1 MEGFGG
7 QYRSDWPSGK
17 LDWRGR
23 LTGAGAVIEVSLRG
37 PACRERQNCVA
48 VLVIARPGAILEAS
62 GPSPAVPGGPMDLS
76 YSDTYRALQAE
87 VRAFIEANKT
97 RSPKAVGVRR
107 KPDAGML
114 AWQQLLVEK
123 GYAARTV
130 PKTYGGFGA
139 EPDVMESAIIAE
151 EFSKAGVAAGI
162 MSQGISMLVPTLAEV
177 GTEAQRERWIR
188 PTIRGE
194 IIWCQGYSEPGAGS
208 DLANVQTKAVLDG
221 DHFVVNGQKIWTSSA
236 HYADWMFL
244 LCRTEADKPKHQ
256 GLSYLLL
263 SMKTPG
269 IVVRPLRTMTGKA
282 TFNEVFFTDV
292 RVPADQ
298 IVMGRGDGWTVANI
312 TLKYERM
319 MLGDANKFMHRVHRI
334 KELMETT
341 HIEGERLID
350 KPEWRDRLVR
360 LQGEVMASK
369 YHQMR
374 LLTSAAKGDD
384 PGLGR
389 LVVKLYGT
397 EMGYRLSGLAVDV
410 YGAAGLAF
418 DPHDDLDGGTDD
430 EPTAWHVDHM
440 YDLGLIIGG
449 GSSQIQKN
457 IISERGL
464 GMPREPKAAP
474 LAPTKG

>member
-1 MEGFGG
+1 
-7 QYRSDWPSGK
+7 
-17 LDWRGR
+17 
-23 LTGAGAVIEVSLRG
+23 
-37 PACRERQNCVA
+37 
-48 VLVIARPGAILEAS
+48 
-62 GPSPAVPGGPMDLS
+62 MDLS
-76 YSDTYRALQAE
+76 YSETYRTLQSE
-87 VRAFIEANKT
+87 VRAFIAEHKDA
-97 RSPKAVGVRR
+97 SPKAVGVRR
-107 KPDAGML
+107 KPDAQML
-114 AWQQLLVEK
+114 AWQRLLVER
-123 GYAARTV
+123 GYAARTI
-130 PKTYGGFGA
+130 PREYGGYGA
-139 EPDVMESAIIAE
+139 EPDVMEAAIIAE

-162 MSQGISMLVPTLAEV
+162 MSQGISMLVPTLLEV
-177 GTEAQRERWIR
+177 GTSAQRESFIG

-194 IIWCQGYSEPGAGS
+194 MIWCQGYSEPGAGS
-208 DLANVQTKAVLDG
+208 DLANVQTKGVLDG

-244 LCRTEADKPKHQ
+244 LCRTEPDKPKHQ

-269 IVVRPLRTMTGKA
+269 IEVRPLRTMTGKA

-292 RVPADQ
+292 RVPAHQ
-298 IVMGRGDGWTVANI
+298 IVMGRGDGWTVANT

-334 KELMETT
+334 RELMETT
-341 HIEGERLID
+341 RIDGVRLID
-350 KPEWRDRLVR
+350 MPEWRDRLVR

-374 LLTSAAKGDD
+374 LLTEAAKGIDS
-384 PGLGR
+384 GLKR

-418 DPHDDLDGGTDD
+418 DPHDDMDGGTDD
-430 EPTAWHVDHM
+430 DATAWHTDHM

-464 GMPREPKAAP
+464 GMPREPKSMPNAT
-474 LAPTKG
+474 LKS

>member
-1 MEGFGG
+1 
-7 QYRSDWPSGK
+7 
-17 LDWRGR
+17 
-23 LTGAGAVIEVSLRG
+23 
-37 PACRERQNCVA
+37 
-48 VLVIARPGAILEAS
+48 
-62 GPSPAVPGGPMDLS
+62 MDLS
-76 YSDTYRALQAE
+76 YSETYRALQAE
-87 VRAFIEANKT
+87 LAAFLAEHGGK
-97 RSPKAVGVRR
+97 SPSAVGVRR
-107 KPDAGML
+107 KPDARTL
-114 AWQQLLVEK
+114 AWQRLLVDR
-123 GYAARTV
+123 GYTARTV
-130 PKTYGGFGA
+130 PRKYGGFGA
-139 EPDVMESAIIAE
+139 EPDVMETAIIAE
-151 EFSKAGVAAGI
+151 TLSRAGVSPGI
-162 MSQGISMLVPTLAEV
+162 MSQGISMLVPTLLEV
-177 GTEAQRERWIR
+177 GTEAQRERWIG

-194 IIWCQGYSEPGAGS
+194 VIWCQGYSEPGAGS

-244 LCRTEADKPKHQ
+244 LCRTEPDKPKHQ

-269 IVVRPLRTMTGKA
+269 IEVRPLVTMTGKA

-319 MLGDANKFMHRVHRI
+319 MLGDANKFMSRVYRI
-334 KELMETT
+334 AKLMQTT
-341 HIEGERLID
+341 TIDGVRLID
-350 KPEWRDRLVR
+350 MPEYRDRLLK

-369 YHQMR
+369 YHQLR
-374 LLTSAAKGDD
+374 LLTEQAKGIDS
-384 PGLGR
+384 GIR
-389 LVVKLYGT
+389 RMIVKLYGT
-397 EMGYRLSGLAVDV
+397 EMGYRLSSLAVDV

-418 DPHDDLDGGTDD
+418 DPHDDATGEEDD
-430 EPTAWHVDHM
+430 EATAWHTDHM

-464 GMPREPKAAP
+464 GMPREPKPAAP
-474 LAPTKG
+474 ANKR

>member
-1 MEGFGG
+1 
-7 QYRSDWPSGK
+7 
-17 LDWRGR
+17 
-23 LTGAGAVIEVSLRG
+23 
-37 PACRERQNCVA
+37 
-48 VLVIARPGAILEAS
+48 
-62 GPSPAVPGGPMDLS
+62 MDLS
-76 YSDTYRALQAE
+76 YSEKYRALQDE
-87 VRAFIEANKT
+87 VRVFLAANSGA
-97 RSPKAVGVRR
+97 SPSAVGVRR
-107 KPDAGML
+107 KPDEKIL
-114 AWQQLLVEK
+114 AWQRLLVEK
-123 GYAARTV
+123 GYAARTI
-130 PKTYGGFGA
+130 PRKYGGFGA
-139 EPDVMESAIIAE
+139 EPDVLEAAIIAE
-151 EFSKAGVAAGI
+151 EFSRAGVAAGI
-162 MSQGISMLVPTLAEV
+162 MSQGISMLVPTLLEV
-177 GTEAQRERWIR
+177 GTEEQRERWIK
-188 PTIRGE
+188 PTILGD
-194 IIWCQGYSEPGAGS
+194 IVWCQGYSEPGAGS

-236 HYADWMFL
+236 HYADMMFL
-244 LCRTEADKPKHQ
+244 LCRTEPDKPKHQ

-269 IVVRPLRTMTGKA
+269 IEVRPLRTMTGKA

-292 RVPADQ
+292 RVPAQQ

-319 MLGDANKFMHRVHRI
+319 MLGDANKFMHRIHRI
-334 KELMETT
+334 RELMETT
-341 HIEGERLID
+341 RIDGERLID

-374 LLTSAAKGDD
+374 LLTEAAKGIDS
-384 PGLGR
+384 GLRR
-389 LVVKLYGT
+389 LIVKLYGT

-418 DPHDDLDGGTDD
+418 DPHGEGEVGEDDKA
-430 EPTAWHVDHM
+430 TAWHVDHM

-464 GMPREPKAAP
+464 GMPREPKAASP
-474 LAPTKG
+474 ATTKG